1 MRAESPTKHAKGR
14 HHPSSPSARARAWS
28 AVGILAA
35 ALFCA
40 LPGALFGTYLGAAPN
55 RMVCTP
61 ATGYGSGCDEGEL
74 LLTLLLFGVLFLTC
88 AAFSAG
94 LTKAYRS
101 NLPSWR
107 QWLPFTLFCVIVL
120 AVVLVSAV
128 AAWITTPGEYL

>member
-1 MRAESPTKHAKGR
+1 MRTQPAGKYSRAR
-14 HHPSSPSARARAWS
+14 HRPDSPSFSAHAWS

-35 ALFCA
+35 ALVCA

-74 LLTLLLFGVLFLTC
+74 QITLLVFGILFLVC
-88 AAFSAG
+88 AAFSAA

-101 NLPSWR
+101 DLPPWR
-107 QWLPFTLFCVIVL
+107 QWLPFTLFCVFVL
-120 AVVLVSAV
+120 AAVVFSAS
-128 AAWITTPGEYL
+128 ASTR